1 MSFRVAII
9 LWKLRLL
16 TLLSSVYI
24 MSDILK
30 QEFDRLKD
38 RYDNFESLIAGHTVL
53 TGGIHPSTEV
63 AHVGASVVA
72 LVDTP
77 VKDLQSQVKSLSDSL
92 RSFVLPP
99 ELKLNHTRGHA
110 GIRKQDQDTAKII
123 SKCAD
128 FNLGEFNW
136 ACCPSTR
143 RT

>member
-1 MSFRVAII
+1 
-9 LWKLRLL
+9 
-16 TLLSSVYI
+16 
-24 MSDILK
+24 MSDISK
-30 QEFDRLKD
+30 QEFERLKD
-38 RYDNFESLIAGHTVL
+38 RFDNLESLIENKLSTDTQSLQEGAADVPSQ
-53 TGGIHPSTEV
+53 IHPSTEV
-63 AHVGASVVA
+63 AHVGASAVVA
-72 LVDTP
+72 PVDTP
-77 VKDLQSQVKSLSDSL
+77 VKDLQGQVKSLSDSL

-110 GIRKQDQDTAKII
+110 GICKQDQDTTKII